1 MDNVRYLNVKQFESL
16 SRSTSGRTSPVSN
29 WSFASDERSDTAST
43 MSYES
48 KNLTS
53 FIGYYGKALFI
64 YYLRK
69 MSRKTNISYPEI
81 RTRTCTCQG

>member
-1 MDNVRYLNVKQFESL
+1 MFVTTVYFCRRYNKKLMDNVRYLNVKQFESL

-53 FIGYYGKALFI
+53 FLGYYGIHLLLMQNVPK
-64 YYLRK
+64 
-69 MSRKTNISYPEI
+69 N
-81 RTRTCTCQG
+81 

>member
-29 WSFASDERSDTAST
+29 WSFASDEKSDTAST

-48 KNLTS
+48 KKFDFFL
-53 FIGYYGKALFI
+53 
-64 YYLRK
+64 
-69 MSRKTNISYPEI
+69 
-81 RTRTCTCQG
+81 